1 LFLGCRFDGTILMR
15 REFGWLAKRINPSE
29 TCRVRVP
36 PGAALRLG
44 EHIMDKDRI
53 EGSEKEIIGKIKEAQ
68 GALKLILEPIFK
80 AEVRRRV
87 RAQELEVQ
95 LLDNS
100 SRVLVR
106 RRVRAQELE
115 AACHRGGLSGSTM
128 ERPALKRLLE
138 DIKASKAEV
147 EP

>member
-1 LFLGCRFDGTILMR
+1 
-15 REFGWLAKRINPSE
+15 
-29 TCRVRVP
+29 
-36 PGAALRLG
+36 
-44 EHIMDKDRI
+44 MDKDRI

-87 RAQELEVQ
+87 RAQELE
-95 LLDNS
+95 
-100 SRVLVR
+100 
-106 RRVRAQELE
+106 